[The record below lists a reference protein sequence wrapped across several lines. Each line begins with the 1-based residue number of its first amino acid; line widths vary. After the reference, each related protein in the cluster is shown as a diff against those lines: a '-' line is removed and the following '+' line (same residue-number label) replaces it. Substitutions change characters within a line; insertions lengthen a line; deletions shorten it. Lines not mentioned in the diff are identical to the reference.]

1 MDKLY
6 LVDTNILLENP
17 EIINTYKS
25 VILSHVLREL
35 EKHKIS
41 NNSDLTYKA
50 RRATRYIDENCDK
63 VLFDFKDYKVKFDEN
78 ADPQYV
84 DNQIIQACLDNGYGL
99 ITNDLLLKFKAKGYG
114 IEVIEKEED
123 EDDYKG
129 YIETYVTKKEID
141 YINQNLD
148 HNQWDLLPN
157 QYLILKDDVTD
168 DVIDAFRWNG
178 DCLIRVSQKGFTTMQ
193 FGKFKPYDFYQQ
205 CALDSL
211 MNNQITMIKGK
222 PGSGKTL
229 IALNYAWQQIE
240 KGKNYNKLVIFFN
253 PVNAGKTSSK
263 LGFYKGDKDKKLID
277 GQLGAILG
285 SKFGDIT
292 VVESY
297 IATGKLTLL
306 PFADIRGVDVQDAIV
321 LILEAQNLDRE
332 LMKIAVQRVS
342 ESSKLIIDGD
352 YNQVDAF
359 IFEGE
364 RNGMRRV
371 SQVFRGKEMYGEV
384 ELPFVY
390 RSKIAAIAEEL

>member
-6 LVDTNILLENP
+6 LIDTNILLENP

-25 VILSHVLREL
+25 VILSHVIREL

-41 NNSDLTYKA
+41 NNSDLAYRA

-84 DNQIIQACLDNGYGL
+84 DNQIIQACLDSGYGL
-99 ITNDLLLKFKAKGYG
+99 ITNDLLLKFKARGYG
-114 IEVIEKEED
+114 IEIIEKEED

-129 YIETYVTKKEID
+129 YIETYITKKEID

-352 YNQVDAF
+352 YNQVDSF

-390 RSKIAAIAEEL
+390 RSRIAEIAEEL